1 MILVQS
7 EFEYKKYLLIIKLF
21 DMKLIKSIIAKIINS
36 LKFFIVTSSNEQYC
50 KYLRKHGVSI
60 SGGGNI

>member
-60 SGGGNI
+60 SGGNI